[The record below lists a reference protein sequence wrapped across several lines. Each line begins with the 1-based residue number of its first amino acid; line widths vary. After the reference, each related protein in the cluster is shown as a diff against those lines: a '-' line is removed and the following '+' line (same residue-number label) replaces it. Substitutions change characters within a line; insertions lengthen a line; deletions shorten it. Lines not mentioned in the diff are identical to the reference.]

1 MLKVRDNIKFEG
13 YMPWSSN
20 VNPGN
25 WNCMPWLLNK
35 VGKNGNVEEGK
46 RELHGMFQYWKRST
60 LLAEEF

>member
-1 MLKVRDNIKFEG
+1 
-13 YMPWSSN
+13 MPWSSN